1 MIEVKRKDNESFDGL
16 LRRFN
21 KRLQQ
26 SRILLRIKE
35 DRFHQRPVSKL
46 KAKRRALKGAEL
58 KSEREYLKKVGRT
71 PEPVTRKR

>member
-1 MIEVKRKDNESFDGL
+1 MIEVKRKDNESFDAL

-21 KRLQQ
+21 KRIQQ

-58 KSEREYLKKVGRT
+58 KSEREYLKKIGRM
-71 PEPVTRKR
+71 PETTNKR

>member
-35 DRFHQRPVSKL
+35 DRFHQRPVSRL

-58 KSEREYLKKVGRT
+58 KSEREYLKKIGRL
-71 PEPVTRKR
+71 PETTNKR